1 MNLKKIISR
10 KLSITLLYSLPALIY
25 LAVFFYVPLITIIIY
40 SFWHG
45 EPLYRITRVFTLENY
60 VRFFT
65 EELSQNVFILT
76 NLISIATFSVISLVA
91 YPIAYF
97 LARMTRGDTGL
108 KIILLILIPLEMNYL
123 IRIFAW
129 RNILGEN
136 GLLNNLL
143 MTFGLVEQPIT
154 ILFHSLY
161 AIIIVVL
168 HNALPYAII
177 PLYITL
183 RSIPESLYQAAMDL
197 GSNKLS
203 IFFRITLPLSM
214 PGIAIAFLFIYI
226 PMMGEFAIPALV
238 GGKTYMLGNFIVRQ
252 YLTIGNWP
260 FASASTISLLLITL
274 IVMFIVFKFL
284 GVRRLYE

>member
-1 MNLKKIISR
+1 MNLEKIRRKIS
-10 KLSITLLYSLPALIY
+10 INLLYSLPAIIY
-25 LAVFFYVPLITIIIY
+25 LTIFFYIPLITIIVY

-45 EPLYRITRVFTLENY
+45 EPLYRVVRTFTLENY
-60 VRFFT
+60 VKFYT
-65 EELSQNVFILT
+65 EELSQNIFILT
-76 NLISIATFSVISLVA
+76 NLISIATFLVILATA

-97 LARMTRGDTGL
+97 LARMVKGDTGL

-123 IRIFAW
+123 IRVFAW
-129 RNILGEN
+129 RNLLGEN
-136 GLLNNLL
+136 GLLNSLL
-143 MTFGLVEQPIT
+143 MFLGLVEQPLT
-154 ILFHSLY
+154 IFFHSIP

-177 PLYITL
+177 PLYITI

-197 GSNKLS
+197 GSNRIS
-203 IFFRITLPLSM
+203 VFFRVTLPLSM
-214 PGIAIAFLFIYI
+214 PGVAIAFLFIYI

-238 GGKTYMLGNFIVRQ
+238 GGKTYLLGNLIVRQ

-260 FASASTISLLLITL
+260 YASASTISLILTTL
-274 IVMFIVFKFL
+274 IVMFILFKFL

>member
-1 MNLKKIISR
+1 MSMFKKMSWKLTRNLI
-10 KLSITLLYSLPALIY
+10 YALPAIIY
-25 LAVFFYVPLITIIIY
+25 LTIFFYIPLITVIMY

-45 EPLYRITRVFTLENY
+45 EPLYRVVRVFTLENY

-65 EELSQNVFILT
+65 EELSQNVFIST
-76 NLISIATFSVISLVA
+76 NIISIVTFLIILSVA

-136 GLLNNLL
+136 GLINNLL
-143 MTFGLVEQPIT
+143 ITLGLIDQPIT
-154 ILFHSLY
+154 FFFHCVY
-161 AIIIVVL
+161 AVIIVVL
-168 HNALPYAII
+168 HNALPYAIV
-177 PLYITL
+177 PLYITI
-183 RSIPESLYQAAMDL
+183 RSIPENLYLAAMDL
-197 GSNKLS
+197 GSNKIS
-203 IFFRITLPLSM
+203 TFFRVTLPLSM

-226 PMMGEFAIPALV
+226 PLMGEFAIPALV
-238 GGKTYMLGNFIVRQ
+238 GGKTYMLGNMIVRQ
-252 YLTIGNWP
+252 YLTVGNWP
-260 FASASTISLLLITL
+260 YASAATISLVSITL
-274 IVMFIVFKFL
+274 IVMYVIFKLL